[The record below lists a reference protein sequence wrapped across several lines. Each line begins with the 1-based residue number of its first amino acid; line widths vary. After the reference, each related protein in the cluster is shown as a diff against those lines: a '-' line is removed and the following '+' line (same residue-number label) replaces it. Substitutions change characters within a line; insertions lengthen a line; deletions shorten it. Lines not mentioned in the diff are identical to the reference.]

1 MLDEN
6 KINFNIFTILRN
18 ESDEVNLHSKFIGEI
33 LKNKNYGKIFLEKFL
48 ENTELKFEEKKL
60 KSYEIKIEQAVE
72 NYGRID
78 IVIELNFENASSEV
92 IVIENKIYAEDQPE
106 QLKRYFEA
114 MNKKYSKKEIKILYL
129 TLDGRGPS
137 EQSYNGLELEEIKL
151 ISYKENIFQWI
162 GECIKEVSTIPIIR
176 ETLVQYSALIEK
188 ITCKEN
194 EGAIKEMKNLIM
206 GNEKYLKAAYIV
218 PEVLKNIKIEL
229 HLKFWE
235 TL

>member
-92 IVIENKIYAEDQPE
+92 IVIENKI
-106 QLKRYFEA
+106 LK
-114 MNKKYSKKEIKILYL
+114 ML
-129 TLDGRGPS
+129 
-137 EQSYNGLELEEIKL
+137 
-151 ISYKENIFQWI
+151 
-162 GECIKEVSTIPIIR
+162 
-176 ETLVQYSALIEK
+176 LVK
-188 ITCKEN
+188 
-194 EGAIKEMKNLIM
+194 
-206 GNEKYLKAAYIV
+206 
-218 PEVLKNIKIEL
+218 
-229 HLKFWE
+229 
-235 TL
+235 